1 MRPITPDSGP
11 WNEIEAVRCATPHW
25 ALVGMVAVS
34 LFLASCGAQR
44 GANAAKGASSTAG
57 VPSPT
62 AASLFPTPL
71 PLPYS
76 FPVAWSPASGAPRHV
91 SRVVFAPSSSQVGY
105 LCVGGPSPNT
115 SVPTP
120 TPTPAISVPVF
131 YATHDGGQT
140 WIPTGPTPFLMPA
153 GPPCGVYIDP
163 ADPSDVFVALDKIWR
178 SRDGGATWHQLAPID
193 VPGWSITVGQLA
205 LVGTRLLAIVYIN
218 GEGSL
223 PNPFYASDDGGSTWH
238 QIGQSIIA
246 QGLQI
251 GQLTTMG
258 DTVYVSATSICGVCS
273 ASIPASGR
281 VAMAAHIPLS
291 SNPSSMFYFRS
302 TDDGNTWTKANVPG
316 LLPVFIQAAGG
327 GAYYGVSIKTTSPA
341 TAYFSRDS
349 GATWIALPTFAGVEN
364 GYLDPNTLQWAFP
377 IVTPDGRVLVDT
389 GNTGIFVLRPGDP
402 TPAWH
407 AFALGGMQVIQ
418 PVSSGAS
425 ARLWGVRPELKYGLT
440 GELVYADLPA

>member
-1 MRPITPDSGP
+1 MRRTTPNGERQDAAEPPRRALS
-11 WNEIEAVRCATPHW
+11 HW
-25 ALVGMVAVS
+25 MLAGMVAMS

-44 GANAAKGASSTAG
+44 GANAAKGANPTAG
-57 VPSPT
+57 AASPT
-62 AASLFPTPL
+62 AASLFPTPI

-91 SRVVFAPSSSQVGY
+91 SRVVFAPSSSQIGY

-115 SVPTP
+115 SAPTP

-131 YATHDGGQT
+131 YATQDGGQT
-140 WIPTGPTPFLMPA
+140 WIPASHTPFTMPA
-153 GPPCGVYIDP
+153 GGPCGLLVDPTDP
-163 ADPSDVFVALDKIWR
+163 ADVFVTLDKVWR
-178 SRDGGATWHQLAPID
+178 SRDGGATWHQLTPID
-193 VPGWSITVGQLA
+193 VSGWHIIIGQLA

-223 PNPFYASDDGGSTWH
+223 PDPFYASDDGGATWH

-246 QGLQI
+246 QQLAI

-258 DTVYVSATSICGVCS
+258 DTVYVSATPICACS
-273 ASIPASGR
+273 GSIPASGR
-281 VAMAAHIPLS
+281 VAMAVHIPLS
-291 SNPSSMFYFRS
+291 SNPSSMLYFRS
-302 TDDGNTWTKANVPG
+302 TDGGTTWTQVSVPG
-316 LLPVFIQAAGG
+316 QLPVFIQAAGG

-349 GATWIALPTFAGVEN
+349 GATWTALPTFAGVEN
-364 GYLDPNTLQWAFP
+364 GYLDPNTLQWSIP
-377 IVTPDGRVLVDT
+377 TVTSDGRVVVDT

-418 PVSSGAS
+418 PVSSGAGV
-425 ARLWGVRPELKYGLT
+425 RLWGVRPELKYGLT
-440 GELVYADLPA
+440 GELEYADLPA